1 MKLFW
6 KKSQVPAPVIP
17 PELQPYYGNRSRTFD
32 WRRWLLPIGVL
43 VALIVIAVIV
53 WIIVDR
59 ATHHAAP
66 SSNQYQ
72 QSPQNN
78 PTLDESKG
86 TPAKTN
92 ASDDT
97 NDGTIPVE

>member
-6 KKSQVPAPVIP
+6 KKSQVPAVVIP

-53 WIIVDR
+53 WVIVDR
-59 ATHHAAP
+59 ADNRTTPAG
-66 SSNQYQ
+66 NQYQ

-78 PTLDESKG
+78 PKLEESKG
-86 TPAKTN
+86 TPAKTD
-92 ASDDT
+92 ASGET
-97 NDGTIPVE
+97 NSGTVPVE